1 MRTRYTQIEIL
12 LCLFDCK
19 SHTISEIQN
28 KTGYGESTI
37 RRHIQEL
44 SIYLP
49 IEIYKGSRKGIR
61 GGGGVILQKNF
72 LLKILFEKGEIEV
85 LLRSLDCNIE
95 NVKAQRV
102 KEKIERMLGN
112 G

>member
-1 MRTRYTQIEIL
+1 M
-12 LCLFDCK
+12 
-19 SHTISEIQN
+19 
-28 KTGYGESTI
+28 
-37 RRHIQEL
+37 
-44 SIYLP
+44 
-49 IEIYKGSRKGIR
+49 
-61 GGGGVILQKNF
+61 QKNF